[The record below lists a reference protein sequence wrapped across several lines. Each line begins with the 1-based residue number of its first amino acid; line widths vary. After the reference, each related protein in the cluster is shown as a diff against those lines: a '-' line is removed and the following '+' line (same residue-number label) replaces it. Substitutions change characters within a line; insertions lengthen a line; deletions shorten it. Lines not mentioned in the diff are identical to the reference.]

1 MVCLVTGF
9 LHMKGSLVGLL
20 DWIIHECENMKWD
33 GGFYRETKGSR
44 GREWANER
52 KAHHA
57 LRGEE
62 VGGPPSPLLR

>member
-1 MVCLVTGF
+1 MIMSIKITTSFIDLSYVVF
-9 LHMKGSLVGLL
+9 
-20 DWIIHECENMKWD
+20 
-33 GGFYRETKGSR
+33 FYRETKGSR

-62 VGGPPSPLLR
+62 VGGTPLPPP